1 MLLTQER
8 VASLNS
14 AFLVLCQRSGCQRFP
29 AVIGPANV
37 AILDSKRLESYYHD
51 CFVGDNLQSWVV
63 PLLLAHTPVSA
74 SGRVY
79 IVRTVSEL

>member
-1 MLLTQER
+1 MRGLVNSVFSVPCQCSLGIDEFPV
-8 VASLNS
+8 VAGS
-14 AFLVLCQRSGCQRFP
+14 AS
-29 AVIGPANV
+29 V

-51 CFVGDNLQSWVV
+51 CFVSDNLQSWVV

-79 IVRTVSEL
+79 II